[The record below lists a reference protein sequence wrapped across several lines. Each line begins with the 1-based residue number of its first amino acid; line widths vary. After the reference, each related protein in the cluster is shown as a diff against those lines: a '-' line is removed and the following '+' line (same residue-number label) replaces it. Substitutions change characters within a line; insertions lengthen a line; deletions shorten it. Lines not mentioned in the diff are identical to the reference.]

1 MPKSKNN
8 LAEWG
13 GDLSEANLAQISIG
27 ELLSEAAQKYPDSEA
42 LVYAHQPDIKEQ
54 RWTYAELDAVSTN
67 LAKGFLDLGLS
78 QGDAVGV
85 WGPNH
90 PEWIIIEYALAK
102 AGLKLVTLNPLY
114 KSKELIFALNTS
126 QAVTLIHAKS
136 IPNINVDEIVSEV
149 KKDVPSLSHTLNFH
163 EDLQNLISEGE
174 NKEFLLEP
182 PNPSEVFMIQY
193 TSGTTGVPKA
203 AQMTHQGLITTSR
216 NSHIRWNISH
226 KQKVAHGFPLFHI
239 GGSACMTLG
248 ACSLGATSLPLYIFK
263 PSITLDILEQEEC
276 STFIG
281 APVLLTAMMED
292 PTFSQRSL
300 PKLTTIVVGG
310 SNPPIEFLKKCEKAF
325 QVSMINGYGMTETCG
340 LTSTALPNDPPS
352 LKAIAGIAMPGVSLK
367 IVGKG
372 KQTLPCDETGELFY
386 KGPGL
391 MQGYSN
397 LEDGT
402 SGILEDGWFP
412 TGDLATM
419 NQDGYINIVG
429 RAKEMIIRGGENLY
443 PIEIENYLLEH
454 PGILEVAV
462 IGLPDKK
469 YDEECCAIIRKD
481 SNRLTNEKEL
491 REWCESRISRW
502 KIPRYIFFTDSFPVT
517 PSGKIQKFKLQ
528 QKYAEL
534 ISTNT
539 GEDSKYYED

>member
-8 LAEWG
+8 LAEWV
-13 GDLSEANLAQISIG
+13 GDLSEANIAQISIG
-27 ELLSEAAQKYPDSEA
+27 ELLSESANKYPDSEA

-54 RWTYAELDAVSTN
+54 RWTYAELDTVSTN

-78 QGDAVGV
+78 QGDAIGV

-126 QAVTLIHAKS
+126 QVVALVHAKT
-136 IPNINVDEIVSEV
+136 IPNIDVDEIVSEV
-149 KKDVPSLSHTLNFH
+149 KKDVPSLAHTLNFH
-163 EDLQNLISEGE
+163 EDLQNLIDEGE
-174 NKEFLLEP
+174 KKEFFLQP
-182 PNPSEVFMIQY
+182 PKPSEVFMIQY

-226 KQKVAHGFPLFHI
+226 EQKVAHGFPLFHI

-263 PSITLDILEQEEC
+263 PSVTLDILEKEEC

-292 PTFSQRSL
+292 PTFSQRNF
-300 PKLTTIVVGG
+300 PKLTTVVVGG
-310 SNPPIEFLKKCEKAF
+310 SNPPIEFLKKCEQAF

-367 IVGKG
+367 IVG
-372 KQTLPCDETGELFY
+372 QENETLPCDETGELFY

-391 MQGYSN
+391 MKGYSN

-419 NQDGYINIVG
+419 NHDGYINIVG

-454 PGILEVAV
+454 PGVLEVAV
-462 IGLPDKK
+462 IGLPDEK
-469 YDEECCAIIRKD
+469 YDEECCAVIRND
-481 SNRLTNEKEL
+481 SNQLTNEIEL
-491 REWCESRISRW
+491 QDWCESRISRW

-534 ISTNT
+534 ISTKK
-539 GEDSKYYED
+539 GED

>member
-1 MPKSKNN
+1 MPKINNN
-8 LAEWG
+8 LAEWV
-13 GDLSEANLAQISIG
+13 GDISEANLAKISIG
-27 ELLSEAAQKYPDSEA
+27 ELLSEAAQRYPNSEA

-54 RWTYAELDAVSTN
+54 RWTYSELDTVSNN
-67 LAKGFLDLGLS
+67 LARGLIDLGLAR
-78 QGDAVGV
+78 GDAVGV
-85 WGPNH
+85 WGPNN

-126 QAVTLIHAKS
+126 QVVALMHAS
-136 IPNINVDEIVSEV
+136 YIPNIEVDEIISEA
-149 KKDVPSLSHTLNFH
+149 KKDVPSLLHTLNFH
-163 EDLQNLISEGE
+163 KDLHNLILEGQTK
-174 NKEFLLEP
+174 NYLLQP
-182 PNPSEVFMIQY
+182 PDPSEVFMIQY

-216 NSHIRWNISH
+216 NSHIRWKISQN
-226 KQKVAHGFPLFHI
+226 QKVAHGFPLFHI

-263 PSITLDILEQEEC
+263 PDIALNILEKEKC

-281 APVLLTAMMED
+281 APVLLTAMMEH
-292 PTFSQRSL
+292 PSFSQRDFTNL
-300 PKLTTIVVGG
+300 ETIVVGG
-310 SNPPIEFLKKCEKAF
+310 SNPPLEFLKKCEAAF
-325 QVSMINGYGMTETCG
+325 KVTMINGYGMTETCG
-340 LTSTALPNDPPS
+340 LTSTALPDDPPS

-367 IVGKG
+367 IVNSSGEI
-372 KQTLPCDETGELFY
+372 LPNNQTGELCY

-391 MQGYSN
+391 MKGYSN
-397 LEDGT
+397 LPDGS
-402 SGILEDGWFP
+402 SGISPDGWFA

-419 NQDGYINIVG
+419 DVDGYINIIG

-454 PGILEVAV
+454 PGVLQVAV
-462 IGLPDKK
+462 FGVPDKK
-469 YDEECCAIIRKD
+469 YDEECCAVIRKD
-481 SNRLTNEKEL
+481 DQKLSDIDEL
-491 REWCESRISRW
+491 RDWCASRISRW
-502 KIPRYIFFTDSFPVT
+502 KIPRYFFFTETFPVT

-534 ISTNT
+534 ISA
-539 GEDSKYYED
+539 E

>member
-8 LAEWG
+8 LAEWV
-13 GDLSEANLAQISIG
+13 GDLSEANIAQISIG
-27 ELLSEAAQKYPDSEA
+27 ELLSEAARKYPDSEA

-54 RWTYAELDAVSTN
+54 RWTYGELDAVSTN

-78 QGDAVGV
+78 KGDAVGV

-126 QAVTLIHAKS
+126 QVVALVHAKT
-136 IPNINVDEIVSEV
+136 IPNIDVDEIVFEV
-149 KKDVPSLSHTLNFH
+149 KKDVPSLAHALNFH
-163 EDLQNLISEGE
+163 EDLQNLIDEGE
-174 NKEFLLEP
+174 KKEFLLQP
-182 PNPSEVFMIQY
+182 PKPSEVFMIQY
-193 TSGTTGVPKA
+193 TSGTTGLPKA

-226 KQKVAHGFPLFHI
+226 EQKVAHGFPLFHI

-263 PSITLDILEQEEC
+263 PSITLDILEKEEC

-292 PTFSQRSL
+292 PTFSQRSF

-310 SNPPIEFLKKCEKAF
+310 SNPPLEFLKKCEQAF

-367 IVGKG
+367 IVGQEN
-372 KQTLPCDETGELFY
+372 QTLSCDETGELFY

-391 MQGYSN
+391 MKGYSN

-454 PGILEVAV
+454 PGVLEVAV
-462 IGLPDKK
+462 IGLPDEK
-469 YDEECCAIIRKD
+469 YDEECCAVIRND
-481 SNRLTNEKEL
+481 SNQLTNEIEL
-491 REWCESRISRW
+491 KDWCESRISRW

-534 ISTNT
+534 ISTKK
-539 GEDSKYYED
+539 GED

>member
-1 MPKSKNN
+1 VPKINSN
-8 LAEWG
+8 LAEWV
-13 GDLSEANLAQISIG
+13 GDISEANVAKISIG
-27 ELLSEAAQKYPDSEA
+27 ELLSEAAQRYPNSEA

-54 RWTYAELDAVSTN
+54 RWTYSELDIVSSN
-67 LAKGFLDLGLS
+67 LARGFISLGLS
-78 QGDAVGV
+78 RGDAVGV

-114 KSKELIFALNTS
+114 KSRELIFALNTS
-126 QAVTLIHAKS
+126 QVVALMHASS
-136 IPNINVDEIVSEV
+136 IPNIDVDQIIIEA
-149 KKDVPSLSHTLNFH
+149 KNDVPSLLHTLNFH
-163 EDLQNLISEGE
+163 EDLHTLILQGKSK
-174 NKEFLLEP
+174 NFLLQP
-182 PNPSEVFMIQY
+182 PDPSEVFMIQY

-216 NSHIRWNISH
+216 NSHIRWKITH
-226 KQKVAHGFPLFHI
+226 EQKVAHGFPLFHI

-263 PSITLDILEQEEC
+263 PSVTLDILEKEEC
-276 STFIG
+276 TTFIG

-292 PTFSQRSL
+292 PSFPQRNLS
-300 PKLTTIVVGG
+300 KLTTIVVGG
-310 SNPPIEFLKKCEKAF
+310 SNPPIEFLKKCEQAF
-325 QVSMINGYGMTETCG
+325 QVTMINGYGMTETCG
-340 LTSTALPNDPPS
+340 LTSTALPDDPPS

-367 IVGKG
+367 IVGQG
-372 KQTLPCDETGELFY
+372 NQTLACDETGELFY

-397 LEDGT
+397 LDDGS

-419 NQDGYINIVG
+419 NSDGYINIVG

-454 PGILEVAV
+454 PGVLEVAV
-462 IGLPDKK
+462 IGLPDEK

-481 SNRLTNEKEL
+481 SNHLRDEQEL
-491 REWCESRISRW
+491 REWCQSRISRW
-502 KIPRYIFFTDSFPVT
+502 KIPRYFFFTETFPVT
-517 PSGKIQKFKLQ
+517 PSGKIQKFKLR

-534 ISTNT
+534 ISTNVR
-539 GEDSKYYED
+539 EN

>member
-8 LAEWG
+8 LAEWV
-13 GDLSEANLAQISIG
+13 GDLSEANIAQISIG
-27 ELLSEAAQKYPDSEA
+27 ELLSEAALKYPDSEA

-126 QAVTLIHAKS
+126 QVVALVHAKN
-136 IPNINVDEIVSEV
+136 IPNIDVDEIVSEL
-149 KKDVPSLSHTLNFH
+149 KKDVPSLAHTLNFH
-163 EDLQNLISEGE
+163 EDLQNLIDEGE
-174 NKEFLLEP
+174 KKEFLLQP
-182 PNPSEVFMIQY
+182 PKPSEVFMIQY

-226 KQKVAHGFPLFHI
+226 EQKVAHGFPLFHI

-263 PSITLDILEQEEC
+263 PSVTLDILEKEEC

-292 PTFSQRSL
+292 PTFSQRSF
-300 PKLTTIVVGG
+300 PKLATIVVGG
-310 SNPPIEFLKKCEKAF
+310 SNPPLEFLKKCEQAF

-367 IVGKG
+367 IVG
-372 KQTLPCDETGELFY
+372 QENETLSCDETGELFY

-391 MQGYSN
+391 MKGYSN

-419 NQDGYINIVG
+419 NRDGYINIVG

-454 PGILEVAV
+454 PGVLEVAV
-462 IGLPDKK
+462 IGLPDEK
-469 YDEECCAIIRKD
+469 YDEECCAVIRND
-481 SNRLTNEKEL
+481 SSQLTNEIEL
-491 REWCESRISRW
+491 KDWCESRISRW

-534 ISTNT
+534 ISTKK
-539 GEDSKYYED
+539 GED